1 MVFTTKLY
9 SESIDKGIFEMFY
22 RNYYWRRNKN
32 RSANMSTGIIKSL
45 FFIFSILFSCFH
57 YSQAPNI
64 KNTQELITKQY
75 NDFNLKGSNPDI
87 NEIKRLIKQS
97 EQLNFTEGILRGLTM
112 LQRLAI
118 REGNYKLADSY
129 TEQAE
134 NIAHEKGYT
143 YKLTAVYFNKANA
156 YLKLKMFKEA
166 KAMVH
171 KAMAISQK
179 NPDKTD
185 RQLWLSQKYSFLAGV
200 SAEFNNNDSIVYYTQ
215 KSLATVQAIPTR
227 HLTEHQK
234 IIYYHFLIFQLMNM
248 GIAYNENAEPPRKDL
263 AEMCFKKAMSY
274 SITHPQYF
282 KRTGMEV
289 YESVSNFYLETKDYV
304 KAIEYS
310 KKVLELEKTNKKVEE
325 RLLAF
330 SRLKDAY
337 GILQNAEEER
347 KYLKLYTA
355 LKDSMDSVER
365 KAIVNDAR
373 NQINKSTKEAEAE
386 YHQDRRN
393 IFFVSAAIIIL
404 IIIAAWQYNMYGKH
418 KYRQKYDQLIN
429 KLNTEKSVQE
439 SGIEKKGTT
448 YNTIY
453 SETEQKLLKKLE
465 AFEASDKFLKHDISL
480 NLLAS
485 QFKTNA
491 TYLSQIINKSK
502 IQNFNNYINSL
513 RIHYI
518 TNKLYNEKK
527 YREYKIS
534 YLAEEC
540 GYASSQVFVNAFKN
554 EHGVTPSYFIKH
566 LKNEND
572 IREISSL

>member
-1 MVFTTKLY
+1 M
-9 SESIDKGIFEMFY
+9 IY
-22 RNYYWRRNKN
+22 RNYYWRMNKN
-32 RSANMSTGIIKSL
+32 GNISPSIMKFL
-45 FFIFSILFSCFH
+45 FFLFSILGPCLFYPQTPDTKS
-57 YSQAPNI
+57 
-64 KNTQELITKQY
+64 TEELITKQY
-75 NDFNLKGSNPDI
+75 NDLNLKGSNPDI
-87 NEIKRLIKQS
+87 NDVKKLIKQS
-97 EQLNFTEGILRGLTM
+97 EQLDFTEGTLRGITM

-118 REGNYKLADSY
+118 REGNYKLADRY

-134 NIAHEKGYT
+134 NIADAKGYT
-143 YKLTAVYFNKANA
+143 YKLTSVYFNKANA
-156 YLKLKMFKEA
+156 YLKLKMYKEA
-166 KAMVH
+166 KAMVN
-171 KAMAISQK
+171 KAMTISQQ

-185 RQLWLSQKYSFLAGV
+185 RQLWISQKYSFLAGV
-200 SAEFNNNDSIVYYTQ
+200 SAEFKNADSILYYTQ
-215 KSLATVQAIPTR
+215 KSLDAVKVIQTR
-227 HLTEHQK
+227 NLTEHQK

-248 GIAYNENAEPPRKDL
+248 GIACNESAEPSKNDQ
-263 AEMCFKKAMSY
+263 AELYFKKAMSY
-274 SITHPQYF
+274 STTQPQYF

-289 YESVSNFYLETKDYV
+289 YESVSNFYLGKKDYL

-310 KKVLELEKTNKKVEE
+310 KKVLELEKTNRKVEE

-355 LKDSMDSVER
+355 LKDSTDNVER

-373 NQINKSTKEAEAE
+373 NQINKSTKKVKAE
-386 YHQDRRN
+386 YQQDRRN
-393 IFFVSAAIIIL
+393 IFFCSSGIIIL
-404 IIIAAWQYNMYGKH
+404 IIIAAWQYNRYGKL
-418 KYRQKYDQLIN
+418 KYRKKYNQLID

-439 SGIEKKGTT
+439 SGIEKKGIT
-448 YNTIY
+448 NSSTIY
-453 SETEQKLLKKLE
+453 SETEQKLLRKLE
-465 AFEASDKFLKHDISL
+465 AFEASDKFLKQNISL
-480 NLLAS
+480 NLMAS

-502 IQNFNNYINSL
+502 AQNFNNYINSL

-540 GYASSQVFVNAFKN
+540 GYASSQVFVIAFKN

-572 IREISSL
+572 ITSKSPL